1 MLSAAREGGYR
12 RLCGSSR
19 GQSGSR
25 TVSDRDRIG
34 WEPLAAVQVPKGILW
49 LALIAI
55 RIRQRKTSQAIERFS
70 QATDTLGTLLG
81 TRMRETDE
89 RQQQLLDLQVS
100 VEKLTRWLVALTIV
114 VALGGIAS
122 IAVALVVAIT

>member
-1 MLSAAREGGYR
+1 M
-12 RLCGSSR
+12 
-19 GQSGSR
+19 
-25 TVSDRDRIG
+25 
-34 WEPLAAVQVPKGILW
+34 QVPKGILW